1 VRIVICDDV
10 PELRELVRYA
20 LEEDLEQVVVGEAAD
35 GVEAVDRVRDLR
47 PDVVVLD
54 LSMPSMDGL
63 QAIRVLHEAAP
74 RTGIVIFTG
83 FGSPSIRDQALSLG
97 ADAYVEKGADLDE
110 LRSAVA
116 DVGRRKVALRSASA
130 GA

>member
-1 VRIVICDDV
+1 MRILICDDV
-10 PELRELVRYA
+10 PELRQLVRFA

-35 GVEAVDRVRDLR
+35 GHDAVERVRDLR

-54 LSMPSMDGL
+54 LSMPDMDGL
-63 QAIRVLHEAAP
+63 EAIRRMQEVAP
-74 RTGIVIFTG
+74 RTGIVVFTG
-83 FGSPSIRDQALSLG
+83 FGGPTLRDRALSLG

-116 DVGRRKVALRSASA
+116 EVARRKVGLRSTGS
-130 GA
+130 

>member
-1 VRIVICDDV
+1 MRIVICDDV
-10 PELRELVRYA
+10 PELRQLVRYA

-35 GVEAVDRVRDLR
+35 GGEAVERARDLR

-63 QAIRVLHEAAP
+63 QAISVIHETAP
-74 RTGIVIFTG
+74 RTGIVVFTG

-97 ADAYVEKGADLDE
+97 ADAYVEKGADLE
-110 LRSAVA
+110 EVRAAVA
-116 DVGRRKVALRSASA
+116 DVGRRKVALRSGSV

>member
-1 VRIVICDDV
+1 MRILICDDV
-10 PELRELVRYA
+10 PALRQLVRFA
-20 LEEDLEQVVVGEAAD
+20 LEEDVDQVVVGEADNGQAA
-35 GVEAVDRVRDLR
+35 VEFVRDLR

-54 LSMPSMDGL
+54 LSMPDMDGL
-63 QAIRVLHEAAP
+63 EAISQMLEVAP

-83 FGSPSIRDQALSLG
+83 FGGPTLRDRALSLG

-116 DVGRRKVALRSASA
+116 DVARRKVGLRSTGS
-130 GA
+130 

>member
-1 VRIVICDDV
+1 MRIVICDDV
-10 PELRELVRYA
+10 PELRQLVRYA
-20 LEEDLEQVVVGEAAD
+20 LGEHLEQVVVGEAAD
-35 GVEAVDRVRDLR
+35 GGEAVERVRDLR

-63 QAIRVLHEAAP
+63 QAISAIHETAP
-74 RTGIVIFTG
+74 RTGIVVFTG

-97 ADAYVEKGADLDE
+97 ADAYVEKGADLEE

-116 DVGRRKVALRSASA
+116 DVGRRKVALRSGSV

>member
-1 VRIVICDDV
+1 MRIVICDDV
-10 PELRELVRYA
+10 PELRQLVRFA
-20 LEEDLEQVVVGEAAD
+20 LEEDLEQVVVGEASD
-35 GVEAVDRVRDLR
+35 GVEAVERVRDLR

-54 LSMPSMDGL
+54 LSMPEMDGL
-63 QAIRVLHEAAP
+63 QAITEMVEAAP
-74 RTGIVIFTG
+74 RTGIVVFTG
-83 FGSPSIRDQALSLG
+83 FANPGMRDQALSPG

-116 DVGRRKVALRSASA
+116 EVGRRKVGLRSGSA